1 MPLLLAV
8 PLLVLL
14 TLIVTIGYAAIAPA
28 LSDATTSWLRDAG
41 VVARFFLG
49 PVVDVTLK
57 LTRWITHKIG
67 EGFEDVARL
76 GSTWFSALYQYADIV
91 ITNALEWPLWQW
103 KFMRWLLFV
112 EIPKLYRAIPHA
124 ATSVVHAVTTR
135 IVRVERTVVR
145 LPKLSKAAAV
155 ALVSAAVAKWI
166 HPYLSMLRWLRA
178 HFHAL
183 TAVLPHTVPLPT
195 VPSIPNLWKRVRA
208 LEKKLAV
215 PFGLGIVAA
224 ALARLGIGWIRCN
237 RVRRV
242 GKGVCGLDDSLID
255 QWLLGALAIFG
266 TVSIVEF
273 AEGLEAVEEEAISI
287 LGAFVRE
294 WPK

>member
-1 MPLLLAV
+1 
-8 PLLVLL
+8 
-14 TLIVTIGYAAIAPA
+14 VTW
-28 LSDATTSWLRDAG
+28 LSG
-41 VVARFFLG
+41 
-49 PVVDVTLK
+49 
-57 LTRWITHKIG
+57 
-67 EGFEDVARL
+67 
-76 GSTWFSALYQYADIV
+76 LYQWADLIIV
-91 ITNALEWPLWQW
+91 NALEWPLWLWRVQ
-103 KFMRWLLFV
+103 RWLLFV